1 MKKMTDNM
9 EEATNKKYSAYNAIY
24 SVDIESRIKN
34 IFWGLF
40 ITMICILFVPW
51 TQNINT
57 SGIVTTQF
65 QEQRPQ
71 QINSVIPGKII
82 KWWVKEGDFV
92 QKGDTIVELA
102 DTKDDYLDPR
112 LIERTNDQL
121 IAKKQKVDFY
131 DNKISS
137 INGQLIAIEAGFKL
151 KESSIRNK
159 IQQLERKILIDSAEL
174 AAAKIDLEVGTNQFN
189 RAGKMLNDGIIS
201 LVDYER
207 RTQSFNKAKAGF
219 QEKQQKFLNTKQD
232 VLIARIELNTLK
244 QDVNDKLFKLKGE
257 IASSNTE
264 KSTVIAE
271 VAKNENELS
280 NYRIRGSQKWLVA
293 PQTGQIIKAKKAG
306 INEIVKEGEM
316 IVEIVPNV
324 FLYAVELFVKPM
336 DLALLNKGQDVRLQF
351 DGYPAIVFSGWP
363 SSSYGTFAGKI
374 SAIETNRSESGKFRV
389 LIIPD
394 QTVKKW
400 PTNLKIGTGAKG
412 FALLND
418 VPIWYELWRQLN
430 GFPPDFYTVE
440 VKGKE
445 KEKGKERET
454 NEK

>member
-1 MKKMTDNM
+1 MKQVLDNID
-9 EEATNKKYSAYNAIY
+9 EETGKKYSAYNSIY

-34 IFWGLF
+34 IFWGLLVVL
-40 ITMICILFVPW
+40 ILILFVPW

-57 SGIVTTQF
+57 SGVVTTQF

-71 QINSVIPGKII
+71 QINSIIPGKII
-82 KWWVKEGDFV
+82 KWWVKEGDYV
-92 QKGDTIVELA
+92 KKGDTIVELA

-121 IAKKQKVDFY
+121 TAKKQKVDFY
-131 DNKISS
+131 DSKISN
-137 INGQLIAIEAGFKL
+137 IKGQLIAIEAGFKL
-151 KESSIRNK
+151 KEASIKNK
-159 IQQLERKILIDSAEL
+159 IEQLQRKILIDSAEL
-174 AAAKIDLEVGTNQFN
+174 AAANIDLQVGTNQYN

-244 QDVNDKLFKLKGE
+244 QDVNDKLFKLKGD
-257 IASSNTE
+257 IANSNSE

-280 NYRIRGSQKWLVA
+280 NYRIRGSQKWLIA

-316 IVEIVPNV
+316 IVEIVPNS

-363 SSSYGTFAGKI
+363 NSSYGTFAGKI
-374 SAIETNRSESGKFRV
+374 SAIETNRNENGQFRV
-389 LIIPD
+389 LIVPD
-394 QTVKKW
+394 ENEKKW
-400 PTNLKIGTGAKG
+400 PSNLKIGTGAQG
-412 FALLND
+412 FALLNN

-430 GFPPDFYTVE
+430 GFPPDFYKVE
-440 VKGKE
+440 IKGKDT
-445 KEKGKERET
+445 KA
-454 NEK
+454 NEKK

>member
-1 MKKMTDNM
+1 MKKVLDNID
-9 EEATNKKYSAYNAIY
+9 EETGKKYSAYNSIY

-34 IFWGLF
+34 IFWGMFFVLIF
-40 ITMICILFVPW
+40 ILFVPW

-71 QINSVIPGKII
+71 QINSIIPGKII

-121 IAKKQKVDFY
+121 IAKKQKVEFY
-131 DNKISS
+131 DNKITN
-137 INGQLIAIEAGFKL
+137 IKGQLIAIEAGFKL
-151 KESSIRNK
+151 QESSIKNK

-174 AAAKIDLEVGTNQFN
+174 AAANVDLQVGTNQYN

-232 VLIARIELNTLK
+232 VLIARIDLNTLK
-244 QDVNDKLFKLKGE
+244 QDVNDKLFKLKGD
-257 IASSNTE
+257 IANSNTE

-280 NYRIRGSQKWLVA
+280 NYRIRGSQKWLLA

-316 IVEIVPNV
+316 IVEIVPNS
-324 FLYAVELFVKPM
+324 FLYAVELFIKPM
-336 DLALLNKGQDVRLQF
+336 DLALINKGQDVRLQF

-363 SSSYGTFAGKI
+363 NSSYGTFAGKI
-374 SAIETNRSESGKFRV
+374 SAIETNRNENGQFRV

-394 QTVKKW
+394 QKEKNW
-400 PTNLKIGTGAKG
+400 PSNLKIGTGAQG

-430 GFPPDFYTVE
+430 GFPPDFYTIE
-440 VKGKE
+440 VKGKDL
-445 KEKGKERET
+445 KA
-454 NEK
+454 NEKK

>member
-1 MKKMTDNM
+1 MKKVLDNID
-9 EEATNKKYSAYNAIY
+9 EETGKKYSAYNSIY

-34 IFWGLF
+34 IFWGMFFVLIF
-40 ITMICILFVPW
+40 ILFVPW

-71 QINSVIPGKII
+71 QINSIIPGKII

-121 IAKKQKVDFY
+121 TAKKQKVDFY
-131 DNKISS
+131 DNKITN
-137 INGQLIAIEAGFKL
+137 IKGQLIAIEEGFKL
-151 KESSIRNK
+151 KQAAIKNK

-174 AAAKIDLEVGTNQFN
+174 AAANVDLQVGTNQYN

-244 QDVNDKLFKLKGE
+244 QDVNDKLFKLKGD
-257 IASSNTE
+257 IANSNTE

-280 NYRIRGSQKWLVA
+280 NYRIRGSQKWLLA

-316 IVEIVPNV
+316 IVEIVPNS

-336 DLALLNKGQDVRLQF
+336 DLALINKGQDVRLQF

-363 SSSYGTFAGKI
+363 NSSYGTFAGKI
-374 SAIETNRSESGKFRV
+374 SAIETNRNENGQFRV

-394 QTVKKW
+394 QKEKNW
-400 PTNLKIGTGAKG
+400 PSNLKIGTGAQG

-430 GFPPDFYTVE
+430 GFPPDFYTIE
-440 VKGKE
+440 VKGKDI
-445 KEKGKERET
+445 KA
-454 NEK
+454 NEKK

>member
-1 MKKMTDNM
+1 MKKVLDNID
-9 EEATNKKYSAYNAIY
+9 EETGKKYSAYNSIY

-40 ITMICILFVPW
+40 IILIFILFVPW

-71 QINSVIPGKII
+71 QINSIIPGKII

-121 IAKKQKVDFY
+121 IAKKQKVEFY
-131 DNKISS
+131 DNKITN
-137 INGQLIAIEAGFKL
+137 IKGQLIAIEEGFKL
-151 KESSIRNK
+151 KEATIKNK

-174 AAAKIDLEVGTNQFN
+174 AAANVDLQVGTNQYN

-232 VLIARIELNTLK
+232 VLIARIELNSLK
-244 QDVNDKLFKLKGE
+244 QEVNDKLFKLKGD
-257 IASSNTE
+257 IANSNTE

-280 NYRIRGSQKWLVA
+280 NYRIRGSQKWLLA

-316 IVEIVPNV
+316 IVEIVPNS

-336 DLALLNKGQDVRLQF
+336 DLALINKGQDVRLQF

-363 SSSYGTFAGKI
+363 NSSYGTFAGKI
-374 SAIETNRSESGKFRV
+374 SAIETNRNENGQFRV

-394 QTVKKW
+394 QKEKNW
-400 PTNLKIGTGAKG
+400 PSNLKIGTGAQG

-430 GFPPDFYTVE
+430 GFPPDFYTIE
-440 VKGKE
+440 VKGKDI
-445 KEKGKERET
+445 KA
-454 NEK
+454 NEKK

>member
-1 MKKMTDNM
+1 MKKVLDNID
-9 EEATNKKYSAYNAIY
+9 EETGKKYSAYNSIY

-40 ITMICILFVPW
+40 FVLVFILFVPW

-71 QINSVIPGKII
+71 QINSIIPGKII

-131 DNKISS
+131 DSKITN
-137 INGQLIAIEAGFKL
+137 IKGQIVAIEEGFKL
-151 KESSIRNK
+151 KESAIRNK

-174 AAAKIDLEVGTNQFN
+174 SAAKIDLEVGTNQYN

-244 QDVNDKLFKLKGE
+244 QDVNDKLFKLKGD
-257 IASSNTE
+257 IANSNSE

-280 NYRIRGSQKWLVA
+280 NYRIRGGQKWLVA

-316 IVEIVPNV
+316 IVEIVPNS
-324 FLYAVELFVKPM
+324 FKYAIELFVKPM
-336 DLALLNKGQDVRLQF
+336 DLALINKGQDVRLQF

-363 SSSYGTFAGKI
+363 NSSYGTFAGKI
-374 SAIETNRSESGKFRV
+374 SAIETNRNENGQFRV

-394 QTVKKW
+394 MTEKNW
-400 PTNLKIGTGAKG
+400 PSNLKIGTGAQG

-430 GFPPDFYTVE
+430 GFPPDFYTLE
-440 VKGKE
+440 VKGKDI
-445 KEKGKERET
+445 KA
-454 NEK
+454 NEKK

>member
-1 MKKMTDNM
+1 MKKVLDNID
-9 EEATNKKYSAYNAIY
+9 EETGKKYSAYNSIY

-34 IFWGLF
+34 IFWGMFFVLIF
-40 ITMICILFVPW
+40 ILFVPW

-71 QINSVIPGKII
+71 QINSIIPGKIV

-121 IAKKQKVDFY
+121 TAKKQKVEFY
-131 DNKISS
+131 DNKITN
-137 INGQLIAIEAGFKL
+137 IKGQLIAIEEGFKL
-151 KESSIRNK
+151 KEATIKNK

-174 AAAKIDLEVGTNQFN
+174 AAANVDLQVGTNQYN

-232 VLIARIELNTLK
+232 VLIARIDLNTLK
-244 QDVNDKLFKLKGE
+244 QDVNDKLFKLKGD
-257 IASSNTE
+257 IANSNTE

-280 NYRIRGSQKWLVA
+280 NYRIRGSQKWLLA

-316 IVEIVPNV
+316 IVEIVPNS
-324 FLYAVELFVKPM
+324 FLYAVELFIKPM
-336 DLALLNKGQDVRLQF
+336 DLALINKGQDVRLQF

-363 SSSYGTFAGKI
+363 NSSYGTFAGKI
-374 SAIETNRSESGKFRV
+374 SAIETNRNENGQFRV

-394 QTVKKW
+394 QKEKNW
-400 PTNLKIGTGAKG
+400 PSNLKIGTGAQG

-430 GFPPDFYTVE
+430 GFPPDFYTIE
-440 VKGKE
+440 VKGKDI
-445 KEKGKERET
+445 KA
-454 NEK
+454 NEKK

>member
-1 MKKMTDNM
+1 MKKVLDNID
-9 EEATNKKYSAYNAIY
+9 EETGKKYAAYNSIY

-40 ITMICILFVPW
+40 FVLVFILFVPW

-71 QINSVIPGKII
+71 QINSIIPGKII
-82 KWWVKEGDFV
+82 KWWVKEGDYV

-131 DNKISS
+131 DNKITN
-137 INGQLIAIEAGFKL
+137 IKGQLVAIEEGFKL
-151 KESSIRNK
+151 KEAAIKNK

-174 AAAKIDLEVGTNQFN
+174 SAAKIDLEVGTNQYN

-244 QDVNDKLFKLKGE
+244 QDVNDKLFKLKGD
-257 IASSNTE
+257 IANSNTE

-280 NYRIRGSQKWLVA
+280 NYRIRGTQKWLLA

-316 IVEIVPNV
+316 IVEIVPNS
-324 FLYAVELFVKPM
+324 FKYAVELFVKPM
-336 DLALLNKGQDVRLQF
+336 DLALINKGQDVRLQF

-363 SSSYGTFAGKI
+363 NSSYGTFAGKI
-374 SAIETNRSESGKFRV
+374 SAIETNRNENGQFRV

-394 QTVKKW
+394 TKEKNW
-400 PTNLKIGTGAKG
+400 PSNLKIGTGAQG

-430 GFPPDFYTVE
+430 GFPPDFYTIE
-440 VKGKE
+440 VKGKDI
-445 KEKGKERET
+445 KA
-454 NEK
+454 NEKK

>member
-1 MKKMTDNM
+1 M
-9 EEATNKKYSAYNAIY
+9 EEAINKKYSAYNAIY

-40 ITMICILFVPW
+40 IVLILILFVPW

-374 SAIETNRSESGKFRV
+374 SAIETNRNESGKFRV

-412 FALLND
+412 FALLNN

-445 KEKGKERET
+445 KGKERET

>member
-1 MKKMTDNM
+1 MKKVLDNID
-9 EEATNKKYSAYNAIY
+9 EETGKKYSAYNSIY

-40 ITMICILFVPW
+40 FVLVFILFVPW

-57 SGIVTTQF
+57 SGVVTTQF

-71 QINSVIPGKII
+71 QINSIIPGKII
-82 KWWVKEGDFV
+82 KWWVKEGDYV

-121 IAKKQKVDFY
+121 TAKKQKVDFY
-131 DNKISS
+131 DSKITN
-137 INGQLIAIEAGFKL
+137 INGQLVAIEAGFKL
-151 KESSIRNK
+151 QEAAIKNK

-174 AAAKIDLEVGTNQFN
+174 SAAKIDLEVGTNQYN

-244 QDVNDKLFKLKGE
+244 QDVNDKLFKLKGD
-257 IASSNTE
+257 IANSNTE

-280 NYRIRGSQKWLVA
+280 NYRIRGGQKWLVA

-316 IVEIVPNV
+316 IVEIVPNS
-324 FLYAVELFVKPM
+324 FKYAVELFVKPM
-336 DLALLNKGQDVRLQF
+336 DLALINKGQDVRLQF

-363 SSSYGTFAGKI
+363 NSSYGTFAGKI
-374 SAIETNRSESGKFRV
+374 SAIETNRNENGQFRV

-394 QTVKKW
+394 MKEKNW
-400 PTNLKIGTGAKG
+400 PSNLKIGTGAQG

-440 VKGKE
+440 VKGKDT
-445 KEKGKERET
+445 KK
-454 NEK
+454 NEKK

>member
-1 MKKMTDNM
+1 MKQELDNID
-9 EEATNKKYSAYNAIY
+9 EATGKKYSAYNSIY

-34 IFWGLF
+34 IFWGLL
-40 ITMICILFVPW
+40 IVLIIILFVPW

-57 SGIVTTQF
+57 SGVVTTQF

-71 QINSVIPGKII
+71 QINSIIPGKII
-82 KWWVKEGDFV
+82 KWWVKEGDYV

-102 DTKDDYLDPR
+102 DTKDDYLDPK

-121 IAKKQKVDFY
+121 TAKKQKVDFY
-131 DNKISS
+131 DSKISN
-137 INGQLIAIEAGFKL
+137 INGQLKAIEAGFKL
-151 KESSIRNK
+151 KEASIKNK
-159 IQQLERKILIDSAEL
+159 IEQLERKILIDSADL
-174 AAAKIDLEVGTNQFN
+174 SAAKIDLEVGTNQYN

-244 QDVNDKLFKLKGE
+244 QDVNDKLFKLKGD
-257 IASSNTE
+257 IANSNSE

-280 NYRIRGSQKWLVA
+280 NYRIRGSQKWLIA

-316 IVEIVPNV
+316 IVEIVPNS

-363 SSSYGTFAGKI
+363 NSSYGTFAGKI
-374 SAIETNRSESGKFRV
+374 SAIETNRNENGQFRV
-389 LIIPD
+389 LIVPD
-394 QTVKKW
+394 EKDKKW
-400 PTNLKIGTGAKG
+400 PSNLKIGTGAQG
-412 FALLND
+412 FALLNN

-430 GFPPDFYTVE
+430 GFPPDFYKVE
-440 VKGKE
+440 IKGKDT
-445 KEKGKERET
+445 KA
-454 NEK
+454 NEKK

>member
-1 MKKMTDNM
+1 MKKVLDNID
-9 EEATNKKYSAYNAIY
+9 EETGKKYSAYNSIY

-40 ITMICILFVPW
+40 FVLVFILFVPW

-71 QINSVIPGKII
+71 QINSIIPGKII
-82 KWWVKEGDFV
+82 KWWVKEGDYV

-131 DNKISS
+131 DNKITN
-137 INGQLIAIEAGFKL
+137 IKGQLVAIEEGFKL
-151 KESSIRNK
+151 KEAAIKNK

-174 AAAKIDLEVGTNQFN
+174 SAAKIDLEVGTNQYN

-244 QDVNDKLFKLKGE
+244 QDVNDKLFKLKGD
-257 IASSNTE
+257 IANSNTE

-280 NYRIRGSQKWLVA
+280 NYRIRGTQKWLLA

-316 IVEIVPNV
+316 IVEIVPNS
-324 FLYAVELFVKPM
+324 FKYAVELFVKPM
-336 DLALLNKGQDVRLQF
+336 DLALINKGQDVRLQF
-351 DGYPAIVFSGWP
+351 DGYLDIVLSGWP
-363 SSSYGTFAGKI
+363 NSSYGTFAGKI
-374 SAIETNRSESGKFRV
+374 SAIETNRNENGQFRV

-394 QTVKKW
+394 MKEKNW
-400 PTNLKIGTGAKG
+400 PSNLKIGTGAQG

-430 GFPPDFYTVE
+430 GFPPDFYTIE
-440 VKGKE
+440 VKGKDI
-445 KEKGKERET
+445 KA
-454 NEK
+454 NEKK

>member
-1 MKKMTDNM
+1 MKKVLDNID
-9 EEATNKKYSAYNAIY
+9 EETGKKYSAYNSIY

-40 ITMICILFVPW
+40 FVLVFILFVPW

-71 QINSVIPGKII
+71 QINSIIPGKII

-131 DNKISS
+131 DSKITN
-137 INGQLIAIEAGFKL
+137 IKGQIVAIEEGFKL
-151 KESSIRNK
+151 KESAIRNK

-174 AAAKIDLEVGTNQFN
+174 SAAKIDLEVGTNQYN

-244 QDVNDKLFKLKGE
+244 QDINDKLFKLKGD
-257 IASSNTE
+257 IANSNTE

-280 NYRIRGSQKWLVA
+280 NYRIRGGQKWLLA

-316 IVEIVPNV
+316 IVEIVPNS
-324 FLYAVELFVKPM
+324 FKYAVELFVKPM
-336 DLALLNKGQDVRLQF
+336 DLALINKGQDVRLQF

-363 SSSYGTFAGKI
+363 NSSYGTFAGKI
-374 SAIETNRSESGKFRV
+374 SAIETNRNENGQFRV

-394 QTVKKW
+394 MTEKNW
-400 PTNLKIGTGAKG
+400 PSNLKIGTGAQG

-430 GFPPDFYTVE
+430 GFPPDFYTLE
-440 VKGKE
+440 VKGKDI
-445 KEKGKERET
+445 KA
-454 NEK
+454 NEKK

>member
-1 MKKMTDNM
+1 MKKVLDNID
-9 EEATNKKYSAYNAIY
+9 EETGKKYAAYNSIY

-40 ITMICILFVPW
+40 FVLVFILFVPW

-71 QINSVIPGKII
+71 QINSIIPGKII

-131 DNKISS
+131 DSKITN
-137 INGQLIAIEAGFKL
+137 IKGQIVAIEEGFKL
-151 KESSIRNK
+151 KESAIRNK

-174 AAAKIDLEVGTNQFN
+174 SAAKIDLEVGTNQYN

-244 QDVNDKLFKLKGE
+244 QDVNDKLFKLKGD
-257 IASSNTE
+257 IANSNTE

-280 NYRIRGSQKWLVA
+280 NYRIRGGQKWLVA

-316 IVEIVPNV
+316 IVEIVPNS
-324 FLYAVELFVKPM
+324 FKYAVELFIKPM
-336 DLALLNKGQDVRLQF
+336 DLALINKGQDVRLQF

-363 SSSYGTFAGKI
+363 NSSYGTFAGKI
-374 SAIETNRSESGKFRV
+374 SAIETNRNENGQFRV

-394 QTVKKW
+394 MTEKNW
-400 PTNLKIGTGAKG
+400 PSNLKIGTGAQG
-412 FALLND
+412 FTLLND

-430 GFPPDFYTVE
+430 GFPPDFYTLE
-440 VKGKE
+440 LKGKDI
-445 KEKGKERET
+445 KA
-454 NEK
+454 NEKK

>member
-1 MKKMTDNM
+1 MKKVLDNID
-9 EEATNKKYSAYNAIY
+9 EETGKKYAAYNSIY

-40 ITMICILFVPW
+40 FVLVFILFVPW

-71 QINSVIPGKII
+71 QINSIIPGKII

-131 DNKISS
+131 DSKITN
-137 INGQLIAIEAGFKL
+137 IKGQLVAIEEGFKL
-151 KESSIRNK
+151 KESAIRNK

-174 AAAKIDLEVGTNQFN
+174 SAAKIDLEVGTNQYN

-244 QDVNDKLFKLKGE
+244 QDVNDKLFKLKGD
-257 IASSNTE
+257 IANSNTE

-280 NYRIRGSQKWLVA
+280 NYRIRGGQKWLVA

-316 IVEIVPNV
+316 IVEIVPNS
-324 FLYAVELFVKPM
+324 FKYAVELFIKPM
-336 DLALLNKGQDVRLQF
+336 DLALINKGQDVRLQF

-363 SSSYGTFAGKI
+363 NSSYGTFAGKI
-374 SAIETNRSESGKFRV
+374 SAIETNRNENGQFRV

-394 QTVKKW
+394 MTEKNW
-400 PTNLKIGTGAKG
+400 PSNLKIGTGAQG

-430 GFPPDFYTVE
+430 GFPPDFYTLE
-440 VKGKE
+440 VKGKDV
-445 KEKGKERET
+445 KA
-454 NEK
+454 NEKK

>member
-1 MKKMTDNM
+1 MIDNT
-9 EEATNKKYSAYNAIY
+9 EEAASKKYSAYNAIY

-40 ITMICILFVPW
+40 FVLVFILFVPW

-71 QINSVIPGKII
+71 QINSIIPGKII

-121 IAKKQKVDFY
+121 VAKKQKVDFY
-131 DNKISS
+131 DSKITN
-137 INGQLIAIEAGFKL
+137 IKGQMVAIEEGFKL
-151 KESSIRNK
+151 KEAAIKNK

-174 AAAKIDLEVGTNQFN
+174 SAAKIDLEVGTNQYN

-244 QDVNDKLFKLKGE
+244 QDINDKLFKLKGD
-257 IASSNTE
+257 IANSNTE

-280 NYRIRGSQKWLVA
+280 NYRIRGGQKWLLA

-316 IVEIVPNV
+316 IVEIVPNS
-324 FLYAVELFVKPM
+324 FKYAVELFLKPM
-336 DLALLNKGQDVRLQF
+336 DLALINKGQDVRLQF

-363 SSSYGTFAGKI
+363 NSSYGTFAGKI
-374 SAIETNRSESGKFRV
+374 SAIETNRNENGQFRV

-394 QTVKKW
+394 MTEKNW
-400 PTNLKIGTGAKG
+400 PSNLKIGTGAQG

-440 VKGKE
+440 VKGKDI
-445 KEKGKERET
+445 KK
-454 NEK
+454 NEKK

>member
-1 MKKMTDNM
+1 MKKVLDNID
-9 EEATNKKYSAYNAIY
+9 EETGKKYAAYNSIY

-40 ITMICILFVPW
+40 FVLVFILFVPW

-71 QINSVIPGKII
+71 QINSIIPGKII

-131 DNKISS
+131 DSKITN
-137 INGQLIAIEAGFKL
+137 IKGQIVAIEEGFKL
-151 KESSIRNK
+151 KESAIRNK

-174 AAAKIDLEVGTNQFN
+174 SAAKIDLEVGTNQYN

-244 QDVNDKLFKLKGE
+244 QDVNDKLFKLKGD
-257 IASSNTE
+257 IANSNTE

-280 NYRIRGSQKWLVA
+280 NYRIRGGQKWLVA

-316 IVEIVPNV
+316 IVEIVPNS
-324 FLYAVELFVKPM
+324 FKYAVELFVKPM
-336 DLALLNKGQDVRLQF
+336 DLALINKGQDVRLQF

-363 SSSYGTFAGKI
+363 NSSYGTFAGKI
-374 SAIETNRSESGKFRV
+374 SAIETNRNENGQFRV

-394 QTVKKW
+394 MTEKNW
-400 PTNLKIGTGAKG
+400 PSNLKIGTGAQG

-430 GFPPDFYTVE
+430 GFPPDFYTLE
-440 VKGKE
+440 VKGKDI
-445 KEKGKERET
+445 KA
-454 NEK
+454 NEKK

>member
-1 MKKMTDNM
+1 MKKVLDNID
-9 EEATNKKYSAYNAIY
+9 EETGKKYSAYNSIY

-40 ITMICILFVPW
+40 FVLVFILFVPW

-71 QINSVIPGKII
+71 QINSIIPGKII

-131 DNKISS
+131 DSKITN
-137 INGQLIAIEAGFKL
+137 IKGQIVAIEEGFKL
-151 KESSIRNK
+151 KESAIRNK

-174 AAAKIDLEVGTNQFN
+174 SAAKIDLEVGTNQYN

-244 QDVNDKLFKLKGE
+244 QDVNDKLFKLKGD
-257 IASSNTE
+257 IANSNSE

-280 NYRIRGSQKWLVA
+280 NYRIRGGQKWLVA

-316 IVEIVPNV
+316 IVEIVPNS
-324 FLYAVELFVKPM
+324 FKYAVELFVKPM
-336 DLALLNKGQDVRLQF
+336 DLALINKGQDVRLQF

-363 SSSYGTFAGKI
+363 NSSYGTFAGKI
-374 SAIETNRSESGKFRV
+374 SAIETNRNENGQFRV

-394 QTVKKW
+394 MKEKNW
-400 PTNLKIGTGAKG
+400 PSNLKIGTGAQG

-430 GFPPDFYTVE
+430 GFPPDFYTIE
-440 VKGKE
+440 VKGKDI
-445 KEKGKERET
+445 KA
-454 NEK
+454 NEKK

>member
-1 MKKMTDNM
+1 MKKVLDNID
-9 EEATNKKYSAYNAIY
+9 EETGKKYSAYNSIY

-40 ITMICILFVPW
+40 FVLVFILFVPW

-71 QINSVIPGKII
+71 QINSIIPGKII
-82 KWWVKEGDFV
+82 KWWVKEGDYV

-121 IAKKQKVDFY
+121 NAKKQKVDFY
-131 DNKISS
+131 DNKITN
-137 INGQLIAIEAGFKL
+137 IKGQLVAIEEGFKL
-151 KESSIRNK
+151 KEAAIKNK

-174 AAAKIDLEVGTNQFN
+174 SAAKIDLEVGTNQYN

-244 QDVNDKLFKLKGE
+244 QDVNDKLFKLKGD
-257 IASSNTE
+257 IANSNTE

-280 NYRIRGSQKWLVA
+280 NYRIRGTQKWLLA

-316 IVEIVPNV
+316 IVEIVPNS
-324 FLYAVELFVKPM
+324 FKYAVELFVKPM
-336 DLALLNKGQDVRLQF
+336 DLALINKGQDVRLQF

-363 SSSYGTFAGKI
+363 NSSYGTFAGKI
-374 SAIETNRSESGKFRV
+374 SAIETNRNENGQFRV

-394 QTVKKW
+394 TKEKNW
-400 PTNLKIGTGAKG
+400 PSNLKIGTGAQG

-430 GFPPDFYTVE
+430 GFPPDFYTIE
-440 VKGKE
+440 VKGKDI
-445 KEKGKERET
+445 KA
-454 NEK
+454 NEKK

>member
-1 MKKMTDNM
+1 MKKVLDNI
-9 EEATNKKYSAYNAIY
+9 EEETGKKYSAYNSIY

-40 ITMICILFVPW
+40 FVLIFILFVPW

-71 QINSVIPGKII
+71 QINSIIPGKII

-121 IAKKQKVDFY
+121 IAKKQKVEFY
-131 DNKISS
+131 DNKITN
-137 INGQLIAIEAGFKL
+137 IKGQIVAIEEGFKL
-151 KESSIRNK
+151 KEAAIRNK

-174 AAAKIDLEVGTNQFN
+174 AAANVDLQVGTNQYN

-232 VLIARIELNTLK
+232 VLIARIDLNTLK
-244 QDVNDKLFKLKGE
+244 QDVNDKLFKLKGD
-257 IASSNTE
+257 IANSNTE
-264 KSTVIAE
+264 KSSVIAE

-280 NYRIRGSQKWLVA
+280 NYRIRGSQKWLLA

-316 IVEIVPNV
+316 IVEIVPNS

-336 DLALLNKGQDVRLQF
+336 DLALINKGQDVRLQF

-363 SSSYGTFAGKI
+363 NSSYGTFAGKI
-374 SAIETNRSESGKFRV
+374 SAIETNRNENGQFRV

-394 QTVKKW
+394 KKEKNW
-400 PTNLKIGTGAKG
+400 PSNLKIGTGAQG

-430 GFPPDFYTVE
+430 GFPPDFYTIE
-440 VKGKE
+440 VKGKDI
-445 KEKGKERET
+445 KA
-454 NEK
+454 NEKK

>member
-1 MKKMTDNM
+1 MKKVLDNID
-9 EEATNKKYSAYNAIY
+9 EETGKKYSAYNSIY

-34 IFWGLF
+34 IFWGMFFVLIF
-40 ITMICILFVPW
+40 ILFVPW

-71 QINSVIPGKII
+71 QINSIIPGKIV

-121 IAKKQKVDFY
+121 IAKKQKVEFY
-131 DNKISS
+131 DNKITN
-137 INGQLIAIEAGFKL
+137 IKGQLIAIEAGFKL
-151 KESSIRNK
+151 QESSIKNK

-174 AAAKIDLEVGTNQFN
+174 AAANVDLQVGTNQYN

-232 VLIARIELNTLK
+232 VLIARIELNSLK
-244 QDVNDKLFKLKGE
+244 QEVNDKLFKLKGD
-257 IASSNTE
+257 IANSNTE

-280 NYRIRGSQKWLVA
+280 NYRIRGSQKWLLA

-316 IVEIVPNV
+316 IVEIVPNS

-336 DLALLNKGQDVRLQF
+336 DLALINKGQDVRLQF

-363 SSSYGTFAGKI
+363 NSSYGTFAGKI
-374 SAIETNRSESGKFRV
+374 SAIETNRNENGQFRV

-394 QTVKKW
+394 QKEKNW
-400 PTNLKIGTGAKG
+400 PSNLKIGTGAQG

-430 GFPPDFYTVE
+430 GFPPDFYTIE
-440 VKGKE
+440 VKGKDI
-445 KEKGKERET
+445 KA
-454 NEK
+454 NEKK

>member
-1 MKKMTDNM
+1 MKKVLDNID
-9 EEATNKKYSAYNAIY
+9 EETGKKYSAYNSIY

-40 ITMICILFVPW
+40 FVLIFILFVPW

-71 QINSVIPGKII
+71 QINSIIPGKII

-121 IAKKQKVDFY
+121 IAKKQKVEFY
-131 DNKISS
+131 DNKITN
-137 INGQLIAIEAGFKL
+137 IKGQIVAIEEGFKL
-151 KESSIRNK
+151 KEAAIRNK

-174 AAAKIDLEVGTNQFN
+174 AAANVDLQVGTNQYN

-232 VLIARIELNTLK
+232 VLIARIDLNTLK
-244 QDVNDKLFKLKGE
+244 QDVNDKLFKLKGD
-257 IASSNTE
+257 IANSNTE
-264 KSTVIAE
+264 KSSVIAE

-280 NYRIRGSQKWLVA
+280 NYRIRGSQKWLLA

-316 IVEIVPNV
+316 IVEIVPN
-324 FLYAVELFVKPM
+324 
-336 DLALLNKGQDVRLQF
+336 
-351 DGYPAIVFSGWP
+351 S
-363 SSSYGTFAGKI
+363 
-374 SAIETNRSESGKFRV
+374 
-389 LIIPD
+389 
-394 QTVKKW
+394 
-400 PTNLKIGTGAKG
+400 
-412 FALLND
+412 
-418 VPIWYELWRQLN
+418 
-430 GFPPDFYTVE
+430 FYML
-440 VKGKE
+440 
-445 KEKGKERET
+445 
-454 NEK
+454 

>member
-1 MKKMTDNM
+1 MKQVLDNID
-9 EEATNKKYSAYNAIY
+9 EATGKKYSAYNSIY

-34 IFWGLF
+34 IFWGLLVVL
-40 ITMICILFVPW
+40 ILILFVPW

-57 SGIVTTQF
+57 SGVVTTQF

-71 QINSVIPGKII
+71 QINSIIPGKII
-82 KWWVKEGDFV
+82 KWWVKEGDYV

-121 IAKKQKVDFY
+121 TAKKQKVDFY
-131 DNKISS
+131 DSKISN
-137 INGQLIAIEAGFKL
+137 IKGQLIAIEAGFKL
-151 KESSIRNK
+151 KEASIKNK
-159 IQQLERKILIDSAEL
+159 IEQLQRKILIDSAEL
-174 AAAKIDLEVGTNQFN
+174 AAANIDLQVGTNQYN

-244 QDVNDKLFKLKGE
+244 QDVNDKLFKLKGD
-257 IASSNTE
+257 IANSNSE

-280 NYRIRGSQKWLVA
+280 NYRIRGSQKWLIA

-316 IVEIVPNV
+316 IVEIVPNS

-363 SSSYGTFAGKI
+363 NSSYGTFAGKI
-374 SAIETNRSESGKFRV
+374 SAIETNRNENGQFRV

-394 QTVKKW
+394 EKDKKW
-400 PTNLKIGTGAKG
+400 PSNLKIGTGAQG
-412 FALLND
+412 FALLNN

-430 GFPPDFYTVE
+430 GFPPDFYKVE
-440 VKGKE
+440 IKGKDN
-445 KEKGKERET
+445 KA
-454 NEK
+454 NEKK

>member
-374 SAIETNRSESGKFRV
+374 SAIETNRNESGKFRV

-440 VKGKE
+440 VKG
-445 KEKGKERET
+445 
-454 NEK
+454 

>member
-1 MKKMTDNM
+1 MKKVLDNID
-9 EEATNKKYSAYNAIY
+9 EETRKKYSAYNSIY

-40 ITMICILFVPW
+40 FVLVFILFVPW

-71 QINSVIPGKII
+71 QINSIIPGKII

-131 DNKISS
+131 DSKITN
-137 INGQLIAIEAGFKL
+137 IKGQLVAIEEGFKL
-151 KESSIRNK
+151 KESAIRNK

-174 AAAKIDLEVGTNQFN
+174 SAAKIDLEVGTNQYN

-244 QDVNDKLFKLKGE
+244 QDVNDKLFKLKGD
-257 IASSNTE
+257 IANSNTE

-280 NYRIRGSQKWLVA
+280 NYRIRGGQKWLVA

-316 IVEIVPNV
+316 IVEIVPNS
-324 FLYAVELFVKPM
+324 FKYAVELFIKPM
-336 DLALLNKGQDVRLQF
+336 DLALINKGQDVRLQF

-363 SSSYGTFAGKI
+363 NSSYGTFAGKI
-374 SAIETNRSESGKFRV
+374 SAIETNRNENGQFRV

-394 QTVKKW
+394 MTEKNW
-400 PTNLKIGTGAKG
+400 PSNLKIGTGAQG

-430 GFPPDFYTVE
+430 GFPPDFYTLE
-440 VKGKE
+440 VKGKDI
-445 KEKGKERET
+445 KA
-454 NEK
+454 NEKK

>member
-1 MKKMTDNM
+1 MKNM
-9 EEATNKKYSAYNAIY
+9 NNIEEATSKEYSAYKAIY
-24 SVDIESRIKN
+24 SVDTESRIKN
-34 IFWGLF
+34 IFLGLF
-40 ITMICILFVPW
+40 ILLLIILFVPW

-57 SGIVTTQF
+57 SGVVTTQY

-71 QINSVIPGKII
+71 QINSIIPGKII

-131 DNKISS
+131 DTKISN

-151 KESSIRNK
+151 KEASIRNK

-280 NYRIRGSQKWLVA
+280 NYRIRGSQKWLLA

-351 DGYPAIVFSGWP
+351 DGYPAIVFTGWP
-363 SSSYGTFAGKI
+363 NSSYGTFAGKI
-374 SAIETNRSESGKFRV
+374 SAIETNRNESGKFRV
-389 LIIPD
+389 LIVPD
-394 QTVKKW
+394 QTEKKW
-400 PTNLKIGTGAKG
+400 PTNLKIGTGVKG

-440 VKGKE
+440 VKGKDT
-445 KEKGKERET
+445 KT

>member
-1 MKKMTDNM
+1 MKKVLDNID
-9 EEATNKKYSAYNAIY
+9 EETGKKYSAYNSIY

-40 ITMICILFVPW
+40 FVLVFILFVPW

-71 QINSVIPGKII
+71 QINSIIPGKII

-131 DNKISS
+131 DSKITN
-137 INGQLIAIEAGFKL
+137 IKGQIVAIEEGFKL
-151 KESSIRNK
+151 KESAIRNK

-174 AAAKIDLEVGTNQFN
+174 SAAKIDLEVGTNQYN

-244 QDVNDKLFKLKGE
+244 QDVNDKLFKLKGD
-257 IASSNTE
+257 IANSNTE

-280 NYRIRGSQKWLVA
+280 NYRIRGGQKWLVA

-306 INEIVKEGEM
+306 IN
-316 IVEIVPNV
+316 
-324 FLYAVELFVKPM
+324 
-336 DLALLNKGQDVRLQF
+336 
-351 DGYPAIVFSGWP
+351 
-363 SSSYGTFAGKI
+363 
-374 SAIETNRSESGKFRV
+374 
-389 LIIPD
+389 
-394 QTVKKW
+394 
-400 PTNLKIGTGAKG
+400 
-412 FALLND
+412 
-418 VPIWYELWRQLN
+418 
-430 GFPPDFYTVE
+430 
-440 VKGKE
+440 
-445 KEKGKERET
+445 
-454 NEK
+454 

>member
-1 MKKMTDNM
+1 MKKVLDNID
-9 EEATNKKYSAYNAIY
+9 EETGKKYSAYNSIY

-40 ITMICILFVPW
+40 FVLILILFVPW

-71 QINSVIPGKII
+71 EINSIIHGKII

-131 DNKISS
+131 DSKITN
-137 INGQLIAIEAGFKL
+137 IKGQIIAIEEGFKL
-151 KESSIRNK
+151 KESAIRNK

-174 AAAKIDLEVGTNQFN
+174 SAAKIDLEVGTNQYN

-244 QDVNDKLFKLKGE
+244 QDVNDKLFKLKGD
-257 IASSNTE
+257 IANSNSE

-280 NYRIRGSQKWLVA
+280 NYRIRGGQKWLVA

-316 IVEIVPNV
+316 IVEIVPNS
-324 FLYAVELFVKPM
+324 FKYAVELFVKPM
-336 DLALLNKGQDVRLQF
+336 DLALINKGQDVRLQF

-363 SSSYGTFAGKI
+363 NSSYGTFAGKI
-374 SAIETNRSESGKFRV
+374 SAIETNRNENGQFRV

-394 QTVKKW
+394 MTEKNW
-400 PTNLKIGTGAKG
+400 PSNLKIGTGAQG

-430 GFPPDFYTVE
+430 GFPPDFYTLE
-440 VKGKE
+440 VKGKDI
-445 KEKGKERET
+445 KA
-454 NEK
+454 NEKK

>member
-1 MKKMTDNM
+1 MKKELDTID
-9 EEATNKKYSAYNAIY
+9 EETGKKYSAYNSIY
-24 SVDIESRIKN
+24 SVDIETRIKN

-40 ITMICILFVPW
+40 FVLVFILFVPW

-71 QINSVIPGKII
+71 QINSIIPGKII

-131 DNKISS
+131 DSKITN

-151 KESSIRNK
+151 QEAAIRNK

-174 AAAKIDLEVGTNQFN
+174 SAAKIDLEVGTNQYN

-232 VLIARIELNTLK
+232 VLIARIDLNSLK
-244 QDVNDKLFKLKGE
+244 QEVNDKLFKLKGD
-257 IASSNTE
+257 IANANTE

-280 NYRIRGSQKWLVA
+280 NYRIRGGQKWLLA

-316 IVEIVPNV
+316 IVEIVPNS
-324 FLYAVELFVKPM
+324 FKYAVELFVKPM
-336 DLALLNKGQDVRLQF
+336 DLALINKGQDVRLQF

-363 SSSYGTFAGKI
+363 NSSYGTFAGKI
-374 SAIETNRSESGKFRV
+374 SAIETNRNESGQFRV

-394 QTVKKW
+394 MTEKNW
-400 PTNLKIGTGAKG
+400 PSNLKIGTGAQG

-430 GFPPDFYTVE
+430 GFPPDFYTLE
-440 VKGKE
+440 VKGKDI
-445 KEKGKERET
+445 KK
-454 NEK
+454 NEKK

>member
-1 MKKMTDNM
+1 MKKELDTID
-9 EEATNKKYSAYNAIY
+9 EETGKKYSAYNSIY
-24 SVDIESRIKN
+24 SVDIETRIKN

-40 ITMICILFVPW
+40 FVLVFILFVPW

-71 QINSVIPGKII
+71 QINSIIPGKII

-121 IAKKQKVDFY
+121 TAKKQKVDFY
-131 DNKISS
+131 DSKITN
-137 INGQLIAIEAGFKL
+137 INGQLVAIEAGFKL
-151 KESSIRNK
+151 QEAAIKNK

-174 AAAKIDLEVGTNQFN
+174 SAAKIDLEVGTNQYN

-244 QDVNDKLFKLKGE
+244 QDVNDKLFKLKGD
-257 IASSNTE
+257 IANSNTE

-280 NYRIRGSQKWLVA
+280 NYRIRGGQKWLVA

-316 IVEIVPNV
+316 IVEIVPNS
-324 FLYAVELFVKPM
+324 FKYAVELFVKPM
-336 DLALLNKGQDVRLQF
+336 DLALINKGQDVRLQF

-363 SSSYGTFAGKI
+363 NSSYGTFAGKI
-374 SAIETNRSESGKFRV
+374 SAIETNRNENGQFRV

-394 QTVKKW
+394 MTEKNW
-400 PTNLKIGTGAKG
+400 PSNLKIGTGAQG

-430 GFPPDFYTVE
+430 GFPPDFYTLE
-440 VKGKE
+440 VKGKDI
-445 KEKGKERET
+445 KA
-454 NEK
+454 NEKK

>member
-1 MKKMTDNM
+1 MKKMIDNT
-9 EEATNKKYSAYNAIY
+9 EEAASKKYSAYNAIY

-40 ITMICILFVPW
+40 FVLVFILFVPW

-71 QINSVIPGKII
+71 QINSIIPGKII

-121 IAKKQKVDFY
+121 VAKKQKVDFY
-131 DNKISS
+131 DSKITN
-137 INGQLIAIEAGFKL
+137 IKGQLVAIEEGFKL
-151 KESSIRNK
+151 KEAAIKNK

-174 AAAKIDLEVGTNQFN
+174 AAAKIDLEVGTNQYN

-244 QDVNDKLFKLKGE
+244 QDINDKLFKLKGD
-257 IASSNTE
+257 IANSNTE

-280 NYRIRGSQKWLVA
+280 NYRIRGGQKWLLA

-316 IVEIVPNV
+316 IVEIVPNS
-324 FLYAVELFVKPM
+324 FKYAVELFVKPM
-336 DLALLNKGQDVRLQF
+336 DLALINKGQDVRLQF

-363 SSSYGTFAGKI
+363 NSSYGTFAGKI
-374 SAIETNRSESGKFRV
+374 SAIETNRNENGQFRV

-394 QTVKKW
+394 MTEKNW
-400 PTNLKIGTGAKG
+400 PSNLKIGTGAQG

-440 VKGKE
+440 VKGKDI
-445 KEKGKERET
+445 KK
-454 NEK
+454 NEKK

>member
-1 MKKMTDNM
+1 MKKVLDNID
-9 EEATNKKYSAYNAIY
+9 EETGKKYSAYNSIY

-40 ITMICILFVPW
+40 FVLVFILFVPW

-71 QINSVIPGKII
+71 QINSIIPGKII

-131 DNKISS
+131 DSKITN
-137 INGQLIAIEAGFKL
+137 IKGQIVAIEEGFKL
-151 KESSIRNK
+151 KESAIRNK

-174 AAAKIDLEVGTNQFN
+174 SAAKIDLEVGTNQYN

-244 QDVNDKLFKLKGE
+244 QDVNDKLFKLKGD
-257 IASSNTE
+257 IANSNTE

-316 IVEIVPNV
+316 IVEIVPNS
-324 FLYAVELFVKPM
+324 FKYAVELFVKPM
-336 DLALLNKGQDVRLQF
+336 DLALINKGQDVRLQF

-363 SSSYGTFAGKI
+363 NSSYGTFAGKI
-374 SAIETNRSESGKFRV
+374 SAIETNRNENGQFRV

-394 QTVKKW
+394 MTEKNW
-400 PTNLKIGTGAKG
+400 PSNLKIGTGAQG

-430 GFPPDFYTVE
+430 GFPPDFYTLE
-440 VKGKE
+440 VKGKDI
-445 KEKGKERET
+445 KA
-454 NEK
+454 NEKK

>member
-1 MKKMTDNM
+1 MKKEIDTID
-9 EEATNKKYSAYNAIY
+9 EETGKKYSAYNSIY
-24 SVDIESRIKN
+24 SVDIETRIKN

-40 ITMICILFVPW
+40 FVLVFILFVPW

-71 QINSVIPGKII
+71 QINSIIPGKII

-131 DNKISS
+131 DSKIAN

-151 KESSIRNK
+151 KESAIRNK

-174 AAAKIDLEVGTNQFN
+174 SAAKIDLEVGTNQYN

-244 QDVNDKLFKLKGE
+244 QDVNDKLFKLKGD
-257 IASSNTE
+257 IANSNTE

-280 NYRIRGSQKWLVA
+280 NYRIRGSQKWLLA

-316 IVEIVPNV
+316 IVEIVPNS
-324 FLYAVELFVKPM
+324 FKYAVELFVKPM
-336 DLALLNKGQDVRLQF
+336 DLALINKGQDVRLQF
-351 DGYPAIVFSGWP
+351 DGYPVIVFSGWP
-363 SSSYGTFAGKI
+363 NSSYGTFAGKI
-374 SAIETNRSESGKFRV
+374 SAIETNRNENGQFRV

-394 QTVKKW
+394 MTEKNW
-400 PTNLKIGTGAKG
+400 PSNLKIGTGAQG

-430 GFPPDFYTVE
+430 GFPPDFYTIE
-440 VKGKE
+440 IKGKDI
-445 KEKGKERET
+445 KT
-454 NEK
+454 NEKK

>member
-1 MKKMTDNM
+1 MKNVLDNID
-9 EEATNKKYSAYNAIY
+9 EETGKKYSAYNSIY
-24 SVDIESRIKN
+24 SVDIETRIKN

-40 ITMICILFVPW
+40 FVLVFILFVPW

-71 QINSVIPGKII
+71 QINSIIPGKII

-121 IAKKQKVDFY
+121 IAKKQKVEFY
-131 DNKISS
+131 DNKITN
-137 INGQLIAIEAGFKL
+137 IKGQIIAIEEGFKL
-151 KESSIRNK
+151 KEAAIRNK

-174 AAAKIDLEVGTNQFN
+174 AAANVDLQVGTNQYN

-232 VLIARIELNTLK
+232 VLIARIDLNTLK
-244 QDVNDKLFKLKGE
+244 QDVNDKLFKLKGD
-257 IASSNTE
+257 IANSNTE

-280 NYRIRGSQKWLVA
+280 NYRIRGGQKWLVA

-316 IVEIVPNV
+316 IVEIVPNS
-324 FLYAVELFVKPM
+324 FKYAVELFVKPM
-336 DLALLNKGQDVRLQF
+336 DLALINKGQDVRLQF

-363 SSSYGTFAGKI
+363 NSSYGTFAGKI
-374 SAIETNRSESGKFRV
+374 SAIETNRNENGQFRV

-394 QTVKKW
+394 MTEKNW
-400 PTNLKIGTGAKG
+400 PSNLKIGTGAQG

-430 GFPPDFYTVE
+430 GFPPDFYTLE
-440 VKGKE
+440 VKGKDI
-445 KEKGKERET
+445 KA
-454 NEK
+454 NEKK

>member
-1 MKKMTDNM
+1 MNNNI
-9 EEATNKKYSAYNAIY
+9 EEATSKEYSAYKAIY
-24 SVDIESRIKN
+24 SVDTESRIKN

-40 ITMICILFVPW
+40 VLLLIILFVPW

-57 SGIVTTQF
+57 SGVVTTQY

-71 QINSVIPGKII
+71 QINSIIPGKII

-131 DNKISS
+131 DTKISN

-151 KESSIRNK
+151 KEASIRNK

-280 NYRIRGSQKWLVA
+280 NYRIRGSQKWLLA

-351 DGYPAIVFSGWP
+351 DGYPAIVFTGWP
-363 SSSYGTFAGKI
+363 NSSYGTFAGKI
-374 SAIETNRSESGKFRV
+374 SAIETNRNESGKFRV
-389 LIIPD
+389 LIVPD
-394 QTVKKW
+394 QTEKKW
-400 PTNLKIGTGAKG
+400 PTNLKIGTGVKG

-440 VKGKE
+440 VKGKDT
-445 KEKGKERET
+445 KT

>member
-1 MKKMTDNM
+1 MKKEIDIID
-9 EEATNKKYSAYNAIY
+9 EETGKKYSAYNSIY

-34 IFWGLF
+34 IFWGLLIVLIF
-40 ITMICILFVPW
+40 ILFVPW

-71 QINSVIPGKII
+71 QINSIIPGKII

-121 IAKKQKVDFY
+121 VAKKQKVDFY
-131 DNKISS
+131 DSKITN
-137 INGQLIAIEAGFKL
+137 IKGQLVAIEEGFKL
-151 KESSIRNK
+151 KEAAIRNK

-174 AAAKIDLEVGTNQFN
+174 SAAKIDLEVGTNQYN

-232 VLIARIELNTLK
+232 VLIAKIELNTLK
-244 QDVNDKLFKLKGE
+244 QDVNDKLFKLKGD
-257 IASSNTE
+257 IANSNTE

-280 NYRIRGSQKWLVA
+280 NYRIRGGQKWLIA

-316 IVEIVPNV
+316 IVEIVPNS
-324 FLYAVELFVKPM
+324 FKYAVELFVKPM
-336 DLALLNKGQDVRLQF
+336 DLALINKGQDVRLQF

-363 SSSYGTFAGKI
+363 NSSYGTFAGKI
-374 SAIETNRSESGKFRV
+374 SAIETNRNENGQFRV

-394 QTVKKW
+394 MTDKNW
-400 PTNLKIGTGAKG
+400 PSNLKIGTGAQG

-440 VKGKE
+440 VKGKDT
-445 KEKGKERET
+445 KK
-454 NEK
+454 NEKK